1 MHEYDILTP
10 RCYHPNPDLVEYI
23 REELRMKE
31 IRRARENAGEG
42 LSDNEKRFEKNLNK
56 RKSTWMNKV
65 FQITADLIFFL
76 ECIGAKPELRE
87 EFKDEYNDL
96 FGFHVKEEYLH
107 YTVALYENT
116 FYRLISSI
124 LQIENTELPDST
136 TTATYIAQ
144 QAVYEKMRKV
154 LDESGMRYTDPE
166 IATKII
172 DDLQYNM
179 AWIKFVAPPVHSK
192 DYFRRIINYENPVLR
207 DAKSP

>member
-1 MHEYDILTP
+1 MHEHGVLRP
-10 RCYHPNPDLVEYI
+10 KCYHPDPDLVEYI

-31 IRRARENAGEG
+31 IRRTRENAGED
-42 LSDNEKRFEKNLNK
+42 LSDDEKRFERNLNK
-56 RKSTWMNKV
+56 RKSTWMNKI

-76 ECIGAKPELRE
+76 ECIGAKAELRE
-87 EFKDEYNDL
+87 EFKDEYDDL
-96 FGFHVKEEYLH
+96 FGFHGIVDYLYH
-107 YTVALYENT
+107 TVAVYENT

-124 LQIENTELPDST
+124 LQIENTELRDST
-136 TTATYIAQ
+136 MTATYIAQ

-154 LDESGMRYTDPE
+154 LDESGIRYTDPE

-179 AWIKFVAPPVHSK
+179 AWIKFVALPVHSK
-192 DYFRRIINYENPVLR
+192 DHFRRIIDYQNPVLR